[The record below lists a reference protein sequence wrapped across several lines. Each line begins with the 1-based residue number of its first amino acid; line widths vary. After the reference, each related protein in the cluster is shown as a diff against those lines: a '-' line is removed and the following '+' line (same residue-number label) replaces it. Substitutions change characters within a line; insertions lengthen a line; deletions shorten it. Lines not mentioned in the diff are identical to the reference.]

1 MNITDLL
8 QGNLPDGLLDTIS
21 KQLGG
26 ADTNQT
32 QVAAHS
38 ALSAITSAI
47 ARNAATPT
55 GATSLVSALDRDHD
69 GSILDDL
76 AGFLSGNR
84 QPANTAMLNGSGIL
98 NHVLGNNQ
106 SNVVDMITKMSGMDK
121 SKAGSLLAMLAP
133 LVMGALGKARNQQ
146 GLGVGDL
153 TNLLRNTVQT
163 EAQQNQHASLINRF
177 LDQDGDGSIMDDLA
191 SFGMKFLS
199 RR

>member
-1 MNITDLL
+1 
-8 QGNLPDGLLDTIS
+8 
-21 KQLGG
+21 
-26 ADTNQT
+26 
-32 QVAAHS
+32 
-38 ALSAITSAI
+38 
-47 ARNAATPT
+47 
-55 GATSLVSALDRDHD
+55 
-69 GSILDDL
+69 
-76 AGFLSGNR
+76 
-84 QPANTAMLNGSGIL
+84 MLNGSGIL